1 MFLKNKFKNML
12 RKTFKMKMT
21 TLVVGSILSAWSICS
36 VASDLPMS
44 NFGHDSDQVEVP
56 LKLKPHRSKEIRDLA
71 QYQLQ
76 RRFVP
81 FTAKQGEDIKR
92 EAEEMVK
99 IKNSPVRAPEQQS
112 RSIDLDPNSVSTNP
126 VIYAS
131 ANFSTTIVFVD
142 KLGKPWNVTYKGVGA
157 SDFFDVKQPNPYTL
171 VLYPLKK
178 YKKSNLTVILD
189 GIVTPFI
196 FSLDESPSHVDYII
210 QSKVAGISPTTNV
223 DEFKYTPLVADI
235 DKSMVVDDKNIDMMI
250 DGITPPAAQPLTIT
264 KDGSMMSGMQGWSYN
279 GDFYIKTSGKILSP
293 SSKPVGMPSS
303 AGESLY
309 KIQSINNIMV
319 ERDGVVFTNVKVVAA
334 HEA

>member
-1 MFLKNKFKNML
+1 
-12 RKTFKMKMT
+12 
-21 TLVVGSILSAWSICS
+21 
-36 VASDLPMS
+36 MS
-44 NFGHDSDQVEVP
+44 NFGRDSDHVEVP
-56 LKLKPHRSKEIRDLA
+56 LKLKPLRGKEIQDLA

-81 FTAKQGEDIKR
+81 LTATQGAKIKR
-92 EAEEMVK
+92 EAEEMVR
-99 IKNSPVRAPEQQS
+99 IKNSPIRAPRQQS
-112 RSIDLDPNSVSTNP
+112 RSIDLDPNSVSVNP

-157 SDFFDVKQPNPYTL
+157 SDFFDIKQPNPYTL

-196 FSLDESPSHVDYII
+196 FSLDESPDQVDYII
-210 QSKVAGISPTTNV
+210 QSKVVGISPTTNV
-223 DEFKYTPLVADI
+223 DEFKYAPLVANI
-235 DKSMVVDDKNIDMMI
+235 DKSMAVNDKNIDLMI
-250 DGITPPAAQPLTIT
+250 DGITPSMAQPLKIS
-264 KDGSMMSGMQGWSYN
+264 KDGYLMSGMQGWSYN
-279 GDFYIKTSGKILSP
+279 GSFYIKTSGKILSP
-293 SSKPVGMPSS
+293 SSKPVGMPNS

-309 KIQSINNIMV
+309 KIQAINNIMV
-319 ERDGVVFTNVKVVAA
+319 ERDGVVFTNVKVVSG